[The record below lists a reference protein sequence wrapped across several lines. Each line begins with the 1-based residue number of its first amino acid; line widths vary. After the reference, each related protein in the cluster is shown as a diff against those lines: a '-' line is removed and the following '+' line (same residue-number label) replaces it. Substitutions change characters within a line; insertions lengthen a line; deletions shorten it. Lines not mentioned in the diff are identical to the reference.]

1 MASKPPAPAAPPLTP
16 EQIAHAQAR
25 NEALQKTLPPGAWD
39 EVMQQ
44 IKNSCGTG
52 SIRHGVVMACKR
64 VAKTNCAGPKPDEKQ
79 RMSEQSAQSINKAN
93 GTKVDF
99 GKLAQFEGGQ
109 ATQGYVPWW
118 PDGVTANEGVIGVNP
133 ATVKE
138 GGATVL
144 KGTSNS
150 GVTVATGVDLGQ
162 QRPAAYVKRLKAAG
176 VPQALIDKLRPY
188 MGLKRA
194 AACKYLRE
202 HPLEITKDEAEM
214 LEKEMKSAH
223 LKNTMTEYGDAA
235 NSIKDGKPFG
245 NLSQEEQT
253 ILFSRHYQD
262 GNIIDGN
269 NYELAKE
276 IASGESQA
284 VLDRLSTVN
293 YPGAAH
299 KNRIPVEQSY
309 LREAYK
315 RTL

>member
-1 MASKPPAPAAPPLTP
+1 MASKPSAPAAPPLTP

-52 SIRHGVVMACKR
+52 NIRHGVVMACKR

-93 GTKVDF
+93 GTTVDF

-118 PDGVTANEGVIGVNP
+118 PEGVTTNAGVIGVST
-133 ATVKE
+133 ATVEEDGVK
-138 GGATVL
+138 VL
-144 KGTSNS
+144 KGTGAA

-162 QRPAAYVKRLKAAG
+162 QEPSAYVKRLKAAG
-176 VPQALIDKLRPY
+176 IPQALIDKLRPY

-214 LEKEMKSAH
+214 LDKEMKSDH
-223 LKNTMTEYGDAA
+223 LKNTIKEYDRAA
-235 NSIKDGKPFG
+235 KTVKDGKPFK

-262 GNIIDGN
+262 GNIIEGN
-269 NYELAKE
+269 NYKLAKE
-276 IASGESQA
+276 IAAGNNQA
-284 VLDRLSTVN
+284 ALDRLSTAN
-293 YPGAAH
+293 YPSGVH
-299 KNRIPVEQSY
+299 KTRIPAEQSY

-315 RTL
+315 KTP